1 MKTNR
6 IYPRISITGKG
17 AAALSRGH
25 VWVYDT
31 EVSEVSGAPENG
43 DIVDVMHKNTYMG
56 TGFYSEKSKIR
67 VRIISDNANDRFDA
81 DFFRRRIKY
90 SIDYRKS
97 VMGSDINCCRLIF
110 GEADRFP
117 GLVVDRFENIL
128 VTQITSFGI
137 EKIKPM
143 LFPLIM
149 ETLEENDIHCEG
161 IYERNDI
168 AVREKEGLMQSK
180 GWFFHKGSCAPS
192 CDVIIS
198 ENGIKYHVDIENGQ
212 KTGFFLDQKYNR
224 RVVASIAQ
232 GKRVL
237 DCFTHTGSFALN
249 AANSGAE
256 SVTAVDISSDALA
269 YAKKNARL
277 NHLDSK
283 IDFVNA
289 DVFDYLTELA
299 ASGRKPYDMI
309 ILDPPAFT
317 KSKKTASFA
326 YRGYKD
332 INFRAMKALPRG
344 GFLATCSCS
353 HFMEKESFSGMLLAA
368 AKDAAVSLREVEI
381 RKQAC
386 DHPILPCVPETE
398 YLKFHIYQVV

>member
-1 MKTNR
+1 M
-6 IYPRISITGKG
+6 
-17 AAALSRGH
+17 
-25 VWVYDT
+25 
-31 EVSEVSGAPENG
+31 
-43 DIVDVMHKNTYMG
+43 
-56 TGFYSEKSKIR
+56 
-67 VRIISDNANDRFDA
+67 
-81 DFFRRRIKY
+81 
-90 SIDYRKS
+90 
-97 VMGSDINCCRLIF
+97 
-110 GEADRFP
+110 
-117 GLVVDRFENIL
+117 
-128 VTQITSFGI
+128 
-137 EKIKPM
+137 
-143 LFPLIM
+143 
-149 ETLEENDIHCEG
+149 
-161 IYERNDI
+161 
-168 AVREKEGLMQSK
+168 
-180 GWFFHKGSCAPS
+180 
-192 CDVIIS
+192 
-198 ENGIKYHVDIENGQ
+198 
-212 KTGFFLDQKYNR
+212 DQKYNR

-269 YAKKNARL
+269 CAEKNARL